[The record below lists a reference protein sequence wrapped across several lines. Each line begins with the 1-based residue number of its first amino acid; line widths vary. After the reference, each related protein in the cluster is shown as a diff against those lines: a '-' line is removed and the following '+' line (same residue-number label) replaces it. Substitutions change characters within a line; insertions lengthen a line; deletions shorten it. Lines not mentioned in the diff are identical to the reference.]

1 MEHKVNSVGDLHRS
15 AVSLF
20 NNMVVGTNPSSAAMM
35 QQNLREGIEALK
47 NSWEGMDAGTQINNV
62 VTVYNGI
69 VGIKN
74 LLASLS
80 AETSKIAADYRG
92 IQIANGA
99 KIEELV
105 KIREQ
110 EAEPFMPEY
119 TDTRDTVNITQA
131 AVNGKNKID
140 AANGAMDEFIAKV
153 KTSFNEIM
161 QNWVAGP
168 SRNEAQQAFDDF
180 MSKVPRYKQT
190 LEEVSKSVTTA
201 LQNYG
206 M

>member
-1 MEHKVNSVGDLHRS
+1 
-15 AVSLF
+15 
-20 NNMVVGTNPSSAAMM
+20 
-35 QQNLREGIEALK
+35 
-47 NSWEGMDAGTQINNV
+47 
-62 VTVYNGI
+62 
-69 VGIKN
+69 
-74 LLASLS
+74 
-80 AETSKIAADYRG
+80 
-92 IQIANGA
+92 
-99 KIEELV
+99 
-105 KIREQ
+105 
-110 EAEPFMPEY
+110 MPEY